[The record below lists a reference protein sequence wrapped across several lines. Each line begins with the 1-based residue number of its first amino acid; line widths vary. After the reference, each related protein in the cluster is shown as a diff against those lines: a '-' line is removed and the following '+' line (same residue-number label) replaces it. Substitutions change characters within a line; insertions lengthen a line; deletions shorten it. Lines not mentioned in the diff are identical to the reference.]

1 MQLGL
6 TDASDPFERLREDA
20 QRLAALPRPIDG
32 EWFAR
37 QNDEPPG
44 NPSEKSGATLER
56 VGSEMSMSVAERTV
70 LIENIQEALAQGTLE
85 IGEAV
90 RRLRV
95 EVTGLHQTQFAR
107 MCKISVRTLVHIEHG
122 EGNQT
127 LKSLNAVFR
136 PFGLK
141 MGVVRIRREIN

>member
-1 MQLGL
+1 M
-6 TDASDPFERLREDA
+6 TITIDAR
-20 QRLAALPRPIDG
+20 AL
-32 EWFAR
+32 
-37 QNDEPPG
+37 
-44 NPSEKSGATLER
+44 
-56 VGSEMSMSVAERTV
+56 
-70 LIENIQEALAQGTLE
+70 LIESIQEGLAQGTLE

-95 EVTGLHQTQFAR
+95 EVTGL
-107 MCKISVRTLVHIEHG
+107 VRTLVHIEHG

-141 MGVVRIRREIN
+141 MGVVRIRRDIS

>member
-1 MQLGL
+1 M
-6 TDASDPFERLREDA
+6 TVSMDTR
-20 QRLAALPRPIDG
+20 AL
-32 EWFAR
+32 
-37 QNDEPPG
+37 
-44 NPSEKSGATLER
+44 
-56 VGSEMSMSVAERTV
+56 
-70 LIENIQEALAQGTLE
+70 LIQGIEQGLAQGTLQ

-95 EVTGLHQTQFAR
+95 EVTGLHQSQFAR

-136 PFGLK
+136 PFGLQ
-141 MGVVRIRREIN
+141 MGVVKVRRPLS

>member
-1 MQLGL
+1 M
-6 TDASDPFERLREDA
+6 TITIDAR
-20 QRLAALPRPIDG
+20 AL
-32 EWFAR
+32 
-37 QNDEPPG
+37 
-44 NPSEKSGATLER
+44 
-56 VGSEMSMSVAERTV
+56 
-70 LIENIQEALAQGTLE
+70 LIESIQEGLAQGTLE

-141 MGVVRIRREIN
+141 MGVVRVRRDIS

>member
-1 MQLGL
+1 MTLSIDARALLIESIQLGL
-6 TDASDPFERLREDA
+6 
-20 QRLAALPRPIDG
+20 
-32 EWFAR
+32 
-37 QNDEPPG
+37 
-44 NPSEKSGATLER
+44 
-56 VGSEMSMSVAERTV
+56 AE
-70 LIENIQEALAQGTLE
+70 GTIE

-95 EVTGLHQTQFAR
+95 EVTGLHQSQFAK

-141 MGVVRIRREIN
+141 MGVVRIKRNIS

>member
-1 MQLGL
+1 M
-6 TDASDPFERLREDA
+6 
-20 QRLAALPRPIDG
+20 
-32 EWFAR
+32 
-37 QNDEPPG
+37 
-44 NPSEKSGATLER
+44 GA
-56 VGSEMSMSVAERTV
+56 EMSLSVAERTA
-70 LIENIQEALAQGTLE
+70 LIESIQQALAQGTLD

-127 LKSLNAVFR
+127 LKSLNAVLR
-136 PFGLK
+136 PFGMK
-141 MGVVRIRREIN
+141 MGVVRIRQDNS

>member
-1 MQLGL
+1 M
-6 TDASDPFERLREDA
+6 TVSMDTR
-20 QRLAALPRPIDG
+20 AL
-32 EWFAR
+32 
-37 QNDEPPG
+37 
-44 NPSEKSGATLER
+44 
-56 VGSEMSMSVAERTV
+56 
-70 LIENIQEALAQGTLE
+70 LIQGIEQGLAQGTLQ

-95 EVTGLHQTQFAR
+95 EVTGLHQSQFAR

-136 PFGLK
+136 PFGLQ
-141 MGVVRIRREIN
+141 MGVVRVRRSPG

>member
-1 MQLGL
+1 M
-6 TDASDPFERLREDA
+6 TITIDAR
-20 QRLAALPRPIDG
+20 AL
-32 EWFAR
+32 
-37 QNDEPPG
+37 
-44 NPSEKSGATLER
+44 
-56 VGSEMSMSVAERTV
+56 
-70 LIENIQEALAQGTLE
+70 LIESIQEGLAQGTLE

-90 RRLRV
+90 RRLRT
-95 EVTGLHQTQFAR
+95 EVTGLHQTQFAK

-141 MGVVRIRREIN
+141 MGVVRVRRDIS

>member
-1 MQLGL
+1 M
-6 TDASDPFERLREDA
+6 TITIDAR
-20 QRLAALPRPIDG
+20 AL
-32 EWFAR
+32 
-37 QNDEPPG
+37 
-44 NPSEKSGATLER
+44 
-56 VGSEMSMSVAERTV
+56 
-70 LIENIQEALAQGTLE
+70 LIESIQEGLAQGTLD

-95 EVTGLHQTQFAR
+95 EVTGLHQTQFAK

-141 MGVVRIRREIN
+141 MGVVRIRRDFS

>member
-1 MQLGL
+1 M
-6 TDASDPFERLREDA
+6 TVSMDTR
-20 QRLAALPRPIDG
+20 AL
-32 EWFAR
+32 
-37 QNDEPPG
+37 
-44 NPSEKSGATLER
+44 
-56 VGSEMSMSVAERTV
+56 
-70 LIENIQEALAQGTLE
+70 LIQGIEQGLAQGTLQ

-95 EVTGLHQTQFAR
+95 EVTGLHQSQFAR

-136 PFGLK
+136 PFGLQ
-141 MGVVRIRREIN
+141 MGVVRVRRSLGVSRPCVGRSANGCSTRRLDCRLARRPPCGRLRTAGTFCPR